1 MTLKALQGGVR
12 LYRSLQERAGTR
24 NIKRLLLIK
33 ENQMSQVKEF
43 SIFLC
48 MGRCKSLGSLK
59 SFLLYASQ
67 RSGASIRIVHTAPP
81 PHPPL
86 QLLNAHCGEW
96 LMAAR

>member
-43 SIFLC
+43 STFLC

-67 RSGASIRIVHTAPP
+67 RSGASIRIFHTSPH